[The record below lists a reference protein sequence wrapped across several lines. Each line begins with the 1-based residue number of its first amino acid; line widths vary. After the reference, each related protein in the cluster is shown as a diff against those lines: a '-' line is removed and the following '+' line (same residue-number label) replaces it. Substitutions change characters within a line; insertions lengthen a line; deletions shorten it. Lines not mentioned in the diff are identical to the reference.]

1 MDISRIP
8 SKLSVIQSKGGYSY
22 QITPEDVIW
31 LARSVQH
38 ESGNHA
44 ATAWT
49 YAQRMVMARARSL
62 KRMLQAH
69 SQPINP
75 IWRRDGSKCRPG
87 GAYHGRDECSERRL
101 AARDRAAT
109 MPWEDIRPEV
119 RTLVV
124 NFVTGQVPNNVPRA
138 ANFANAPVTQGYL
151 SRNPASRVVLRE
163 GNWYITE
170 AATNDWPDDFVTLT
184 QVAGSGSTALFAVL
198 AGVAAG
204 VGFYLY
210 QRKRKTGRF
219 FGNSDDFTGA
229 DWRQVSALVSQ
240 LRVML
245 HKAGITGTVR
255 SLLIEIDEGKVSP
268 EFYGNVADR
277 VVRLLGRHVEKGKL
291 DPQAV
296 QLGRRL
302 RTLLTGSTGSFFGV
316 KEDVDEVVD
325 GWHESWSDS
334 FWIGGPNSRSKG
346 GDDGPRD
353 NRRGASNVSHDRS
366 GHRVVEI
373 IEEYNCADLN
383 NSIKRM
389 LNAKARTGR
398 LLAKY
403 PDPEVFEPLV
413 FPPEYPGDTEQGFT
427 PDLIESWE
435 EDLDD
440 RIDILRS
447 VARANGCSQVS
458 GLR

>member
-8 SKLSVIQSKGGYSY
+8 SKLSVIQSKGGYAY

-62 KRMLQAH
+62 TRMLQAH

-87 GAYHGRDECSERRL
+87 GSFHGRDECSERRL

-109 MPWEDIRPEV
+109 MPWEDIRPDV

-124 NFVTGQVPNNVPRA
+124 KFVTGQVPNNVPRA

-184 QVAGSGSTALFAVL
+184 RTAGGSGSTALFAVL
-198 AGVAAG
+198 TGIAAG
-204 VGFYLY
+204 VGFYFY
-210 QRKRKTGRF
+210 RRKRKTGRF
-219 FGNSDDFTGA
+219 FGSDDFTGP
-229 DWRQVSALVSQ
+229 DWRRVSALVSH
-240 LRVML
+240 LLVML
-245 HKAGITGTVR
+245 HKAGITGKVR

-268 EFYGNVADR
+268 EFYSNVADR
-277 VVRLLGRHVEKGKL
+277 VVQLLGRHVEKGRL

-302 RTLLTGSTGSFFGV
+302 RTLLTGSTGRFFGGV
-316 KEDVDEVVD
+316 QEDVEEVMND
-325 GWHESWSDS
+325 WSHAWHDS
-334 FWIGGPNSRSKG
+334 FWIGGANR
-346 GDDGPRD
+346 DIEAGPIDR
-353 NRRGASNVSHDRS
+353 RRGKAKVETTPSGYRS
-366 GHRVVEI
+366 TVI
-373 IEEYNCADLN
+373 DEEFNCADLN
-383 NSIKRM
+383 NSLKR
-389 LNAKARTGR
+389 LLRARGGAGR

-403 PDPEVFEPLV
+403 PDPEVFESVV
-413 FPPEYPGDTEQGFT
+413 FPPEHPEDTEHGFT
-427 PDLIESWE
+427 PDDIEYWE
-435 EDLDD
+435 SQLDD
-440 RIDILRS
+440 RIDVLRS

-458 GLR
+458 GLRR